1 MTRRE
6 NRDGGK
12 GGAQDHAARSLTD
25 DLDALRTMTSRD
37 LPPLASM
44 LTSMPVTKSAT
55 MPATNIS
62 ARGRAP
68 TALPGGILMNALR
81 KAKMRPWLATGLGTA
96 AVALVLLFIPVSY
109 DRLIG
114 SELTLRLGSAEI
126 APSALREIASDLRT
140 KLGAEKIRVDV
151 DAAPQ
156 GGTPN
161 CTTLTA
167 EIPDASWRRV
177 SRLAIEYARGLAE
190 RGIQAAPRVR
200 PRFEKAHGN
209 VYAAIGNLAEIRIQT
224 EGKSDQ
230 EIAAEIQGQLSAA
243 GLTDATVEVNRQ
255 DGRTEIRIEAKKTA
269 IGDEGAADG
278 PCCPELRITLDGQE
292 PGSPQIQT
300 QKCEVR
306 VQRTEGTTDQQVI
319 DDVKRQLQEQGVND
333 AQVSFDE
340 NGKIQIKRPGQ

>member
-1 MTRRE
+1 MTPRG

-12 GGAQDHAARSLTD
+12 GGAQDRAARTIAG
-25 DLDALRTMTSRD
+25 DLDALRTLTSRD
-37 LPPLASM
+37 LPPL
-44 LTSMPVTKSAT
+44 TSMPTFTLTST
-55 MPATNIS
+55 IG
-62 ARGRAP
+62 ARGQAP
-68 TALPGGILMNALR
+68 IALPGGILMNALHN
-81 KAKMRPWLATGLGTA
+81 AKMRPWLATAVGTA

-140 KLGAEKIRVDV
+140 KLGAEKIRVEG
-151 DAAPQ
+151 DAAA
-156 GGTPN
+156 G
-161 CTTLTA
+161 TTLTA

-177 SRLAIEYARGLAE
+177 GRLAVDYARGLAG
-190 RGIQAAPRVR
+190 RGIQATPRVR
-200 PRFEKAHGN
+200 PRFEKTHGN
-209 VYAAIGNLAEIRIQT
+209 VYAAFSSLVEVRVQT

-230 EIAAEIQGQLSAA
+230 QIAAEIQGQLSAA

-255 DGRTEIRIEAKKTA
+255 DGRTEVRIEAQKTA
-269 IGDEGAADG
+269 TGDEGAAEG

-292 PGSPQIQT
+292 PGDPQIQT

-306 VQRTEGTTDQQVI
+306 ITRTEGMTDQQVI

-333 AQVSFDE
+333 AEVYFE
-340 NGKIQIKRPGQ
+340 NGKLQVKRPGQ